1 MKKTDFRYW
10 IGLAAVTLALAV
22 AAWLVFSFAFPG
34 SYPRILP
41 FFLGMVVLIT
51 AAGQVLLSKSLG
63 NDPKKFNSWYM
74 IYKAV
79 KMLVIATFLVVY
91 FLIRKENGIPFL
103 ASVFVIYLVFM
114 IFESVSLTRVA
125 KRQS

>member
-1 MKKTDFRYW
+1 MKKIDFRYW
-10 IGLAAVTLALAV
+10 IGLAAVTLALAF

-34 SYPRILP
+34 SYPRIFP
-41 FFLGMVVLIT
+41 VFLGMVVLIT
-51 AAGQVLLSKSLG
+51 GAGQVLLTKSLAK
-63 NDPKKFNSWYM
+63 NPKKFNSWYM
-74 IYKAV
+74 IYKAL

-91 FLIRKENGIPFL
+91 VVVRKENGIPFL

-114 IFESVSLTRVA
+114 VFESVSLTRVA